1 MNLSH
6 FTDVVH
12 AAIMHDENTQISS
25 QPTNPFRCHAEI
37 CVAAETRVHLA
48 GARTAVTS
56 ALLQDRDIRNIVEY
70 VYQRTYCHNMLSAVF
85 NSSRKHLAD
94 CDDLFVSE

>member
-1 MNLSH
+1 MNLSN

-12 AAIMHDENTQISS
+12 AAMIHDENTQISS

-56 ALLQDRDIRNIVEY
+56 ALLQHRDIRNIVEY
-70 VYQRTYCHNMLSAVF
+70 VIEEHIVTICCQQCLIQVASI
-85 NSSRKHLAD
+85 
-94 CDDLFVSE
+94 

>member
-1 MNLSH
+1 MNLSN

-12 AAIMHDENTQISS
+12 AAMIHDENTHISS

-56 ALLQDRDIRNIVEY
+56 ALLQHRDIVEY
-70 VYQRTYCHNMLSAVF
+70 VIEKNIVRICCQQCLIQVASI
-85 NSSRKHLAD
+85 
-94 CDDLFVSE
+94 